1 MPNRSRPSCGLTM
14 GLFCSSLPQLDPSQ
28 LSSAAPHRYLRGRSR
43 EGRVGTCGSF
53 QQLPTAFAN
62 GWMRG
67 SMNCM
72 PNSDGSLRT
81 SPPSRAP
88 RYGRAASR
96 RRGHRWCRC
105 CRCMPN
111 LWVKSPAQHGA
122 VPTILCS
129 RSAHLAGLAW
139 PLQLRG
145 RAEQAQPS
153 RVLAGRLSIGWLLDR
168 PARHLRHDCLW
179 RQSIAR
185 TRLDLVHDSAH
196 HGSHIRRPI
205 PSLKRLISRFNI
217 DIHRPIR
224 GMLATFNL

>member
-1 MPNRSRPSCGLTM
+1 M

-43 EGRVGTCGSF
+43 EGRAGTCGSF

-88 RYGRAASR
+88 RYGRAASP
-96 RRGHRWCRC
+96 RRGRRWCRC
-105 CRCMPN
+105 CRCMPK

-139 PLQLRG
+139 PLQLEGKQSRRNHRVYSPAG
-145 RAEQAQPS
+145 FRQVGSWIDLPDISGTIVFGGSLSLAAGSTWCMTPPIMAATPPPDSLTQAP
-153 RVLAGRLSIGWLLDR
+153 
-168 PARHLRHDCLW
+168 
-179 RQSIAR
+179 
-185 TRLDLVHDSAH
+185 
-196 HGSHIRRPI
+196 PI
-205 PSLKRLISRFNI
+205 PQYGN
-217 DIHRPIR
+217 
-224 GMLATFNL
+224 A